1 MNRWICITLGVCALC
16 LAQVALVVEASPKTK
31 SKPTSVPTPAAKPA
45 PAPGPK
51 PNPSLGQGQNVAA
64 KMTRRVVGNTE
75 SAFVARRAHKNPPK
89 LTTTDRKSIRAL
101 VKNPAVTKA
110 EANALD
116 KALGGEALSPQERS
130 TLSSLA
136 LNDRAGVSQAERE
149 AVSRALDDD
158 LERAK
163 VSLSRRYLY
172 LHNDTGQ
179 SLTVS
184 LVYQT
189 LDKEKKKWQWLPGR
203 PPSDRV
209 VEFTLPPGVT
219 QQAKHGKEPVLAF
232 RARLWAAG
240 TGSSGWDEWKNQDL
254 FLVPEKDEEGNHR
267 YYASAYDTFTFRFF
281 KK

>member
-1 MNRWICITLGVCALC
+1 MNRWICITLGVCALF
-16 LAQVALVVEASPKTK
+16 LAQVALVAEAGQQAKTK
-31 SKPTSVPTPAAKPA
+31 STPSPTPAPKPA

-51 PNPSLGQGQNVAA
+51 PNPGLGQGHTFAP
-64 KMTRRVVGNTE
+64 KLTRRVVGNTE
-75 SAFVARRAHKNPPK
+75 AAFVARRAHKTPPK
-89 LTTTDRKSIRAL
+89 LTTGGRKSIRSL

-110 EANALD
+110 EAGALD
-116 KALGGEALSPQERS
+116 KALAGEALTTQERS

-149 AVSRALDDD
+149 AVSRMLDDD

-203 PPSDRV
+203 PPSDQV
-209 VEFTLPPGVT
+209 VAFTLAPGVT
-219 QQAKHGKEPVLAF
+219 QQAKNGKEPVLAF
-232 RARLWAAG
+232 RARLWATG
-240 TGSSGWDEWKNQDL
+240 TGSSGWNEWKDNDL

-267 YYASAYDTFTFRFF
+267 YYASAYDTFTFRFI

>member
-1 MNRWICITLGVCALC
+1 MNRWICYTLGVCALC
-16 LAQVALVVEASPKTK
+16 LAQVALVAEAGPRG
-31 SKPTSVPTPAAKPA
+31 KPRPA
-45 PAPGPK
+45 PAPKPGPTPGPK
-51 PNPSLGQGQNVAA
+51 PTPGPGQGHNAA
-64 KMTRRVVGNTE
+64 VRMTRKVTGNTE
-75 SAFVARRAHKNPPK
+75 SAFVTRSPHKSPAK
-89 LTTTDRKSIRAL
+89 VTKADHKSIRAL

-136 LNDRAGVSQAERE
+136 LNDRPGVTQAERE
-149 AVSRALDDD
+149 AVGRALDDD

-189 LDKEKKKWQWLPGR
+189 LDREKKKWQWLPGR
-203 PPSDRV
+203 PPTDRV
-209 VEFTLPPGVT
+209 VELALAPGVT
-219 QQAKHGKEPVLAF
+219 QQARHGKEPILAF
-232 RARLWAAG
+232 RARVWASGAG
-240 TGSSGWDEWKNQDL
+240 SAGWDEWKDRDL
-254 FLVPEKDEEGNHR
+254 LLVPEKDDEGNHR
-267 YYASAYDTFTFRFF
+267 YYASTYDTFTFRFF